1 MTALYMGGAEERRD
15 AEILYDNGF
24 THLYISARRTIRKYK
39 KLKFNKRLEHFTRF
53 KGMFESVL
61 VEYDDWYD
69 IVSEL
74 EDYVDIVAYPH
85 TLENSFANVPH
96 YQKCPILDKWDFK
109 YSDLRQIGIY
119 KSLTNAEKLSISK
132 KAHSFGLKV
141 YGGSVGTKPNDVWD
155 YQYDM
160 VKSSSW
166 LHTRT
171 YGLRVIFHQDRLRT
185 FGKTQQDYGL
195 TRANC
200 IKYDVDYDSVVKSK
214 GALPKELMDNLQNM
228 TLGAYKEWM
237 TYLSNR

>member
-74 EDYVDIVAYPH
+74 EEYVDIVAYPH

-119 KSLTNAEKLSISK
+119 KYLSNDEKAHISR
-132 KAHSFGLKV
+132 KAHSYGLQV
-141 YGGSVGTKPNDVWD
+141 YGGSVGVKPTDVWN
-155 YQYDM
+155 YKYDM
-160 VKSSSW
+160 VKARSW
-166 LHTRT
+166 LNTRT

-195 TRANC
+195 TRAAC
-200 IKYDVDYDSVVKSK
+200 IKYNVDYDSVVKSK
-214 GALPKELMDNLQNM
+214 GALSKELMDNLQNM

-237 TYLSNR
+237 TYLSNH